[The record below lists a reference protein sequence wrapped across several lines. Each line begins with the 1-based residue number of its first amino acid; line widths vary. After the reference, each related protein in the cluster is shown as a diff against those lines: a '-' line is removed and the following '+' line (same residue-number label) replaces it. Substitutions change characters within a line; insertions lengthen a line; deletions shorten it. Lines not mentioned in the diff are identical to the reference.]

1 MYSLCQW
8 KYNLWQTRGITPNVR
23 CWYKPINTNT
33 VGPRT
38 QEPIPLG
45 GHLDAAPWSSH
56 PPWTSAKSSNAV
68 VALELLSPAVRGL
81 RQQLRGLW
89 DAVSSL
95 FGPCSFW
102 RKCRYVSHP
111 DSYGNDLNTF
121 TVQWLTYIHTII
133 LNIILHACFGVTAHS
148 RTLKKKTQNGSGKRI
163 PCKRKRKNIQQPHIS
178 GLLHTFHLLSST
190 FHIWLIV
197 ILNSVNLYKII
208 KPQTIPNLSPNGP
221 AKHHHGLRPMH
232 VEEPHCPT
240 YIHSSHGFI
249 LIHARAITWAL

>member
-1 MYSLCQW
+1 MEVPCESERRFWRETLQILYILSGSIDDFTSDITWHVAVKHCGALSCISLPCASQLNHLQEKSITPMYSLCQW

-148 RTLKKKTQNGSGKRI
+148 RTLKKKHKMD
-163 PCKRKRKNIQQPHIS
+163 
-178 GLLHTFHLLSST
+178 
-190 FHIWLIV
+190 
-197 ILNSVNLYKII
+197 
-208 KPQTIPNLSPNGP
+208 P
-221 AKHHHGLRPMH
+221 AKESLAKEKTSNNH
-232 VEEPHCPT
+232 T
-240 YIHSSHGFI
+240 YRAYCIPSICFLQPFI
-249 LIHARAITWAL
+249 FD